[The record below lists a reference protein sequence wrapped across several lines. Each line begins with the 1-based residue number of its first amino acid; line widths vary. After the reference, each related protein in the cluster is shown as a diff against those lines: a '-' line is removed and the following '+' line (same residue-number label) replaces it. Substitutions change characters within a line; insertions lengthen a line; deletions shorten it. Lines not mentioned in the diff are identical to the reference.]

1 MTSPHLEQTDTITL
15 PRAELDAL
23 KERLRALAD
32 RAEITELVDRYV
44 TLLDAQDAHGYD
56 DSWPRMVFTDDC
68 RLEFPV
74 GTVRGLDTAAAF
86 HFDRKSRFARTHHL
100 ASTYGITLDGDTA
113 RLRVHI
119 FASHVHHDDG
129 PDPGGRFDI
138 GGYSEGEAVR
148 TPDGWRIS
156 RWRFHLVWSDG
167 AGPRPGPAPAALRSS
182 QPRPRAQR
190 PTADPAPR
198 KDDTVSGTPAATLDL
213 GALRTAPGEA
223 RLRAIETFVC
233 RTLET
238 YLDVPP
244 AHRIHRSRPLYAQ
257 GIDSL
262 TALAFQRKLENALR
276 IPVPTH
282 HLLREQSVSELA
294 ATLDDLLTHAD
305 RAERRREAATAS
317 V

>member
-1 MTSPHLEQTDTITL
+1 MTSPHHEQTDTVTL
-15 PRAELDAL
+15 PRTELDAL
-23 KERLRALAD
+23 RRRLRELAD
-32 RAEITELVDRYV
+32 RAEITGLVDRYI

-56 DSWPRMVFTDDC
+56 ESWPRTVFTDDC

-74 GTVRGLDTAAAF
+74 GAVRGRDTAAAF

-100 ASTYGITLDGDTA
+100 ASNYGIALDGDTA
-113 RLRVHI
+113 RVRVHI
-119 FASHVHHDDG
+119 LASHVHHDDG

-138 GGYSEGEAVR
+138 GGYSEGETVR

-167 AGPRPGPAPAALRSS
+167 AGPRPGPAPTALRSS
-182 QPRPRAQR
+182 QPRPRTA
-190 PTADPAPR
+190 PTPR
-198 KDDTVSGTPAATLDL
+198 KDDTVSPTPVPAPDL
-213 GALRTAPGEA
+213 GSWRTATGEE
-223 RLRAIETFVC
+223 RLRAVEAFVC

-244 AHRIHRSRPLYAQ
+244 AHRIHRDRPLYAQ

-262 TALAFQRKLENALR
+262 TALAFQRKLEHALR

-294 ATLDDLLTHAD
+294 ATLDDLLTHAG
-305 RAERRREAATAS
+305 RGQAATAS